1 MSEKKKIASKG
12 VSRRAILKGTAA
24 VAGVGAAAAVGGF
37 PTVWANELKDITL
50 RTLGLAV
57 SNMDPFAKMASD
69 ALGFTVQQTAID
81 LGSIA
86 NRGIT
91 QPKSF
96 DILEPAYLQMKF
108 VWPTGNFQP
117 VDANRLGDWNK
128 VSNLYKTGK
137 IWDDSWY
144 GDGQNPSTVQYVD
157 SPDATGF
164 AAAGSTDM
172 LTCMPILHNAD
183 TLGLRPD
190 VITRPID
197 SWGELL
203 NDEFNGKTALVGFP
217 AIGLMDAAM
226 ALEALGMATYGDKG
240 QMTRPEIDKTIDLL
254 IEYKKK
260 GHFRALWTTFN
271 ESVNL
276 MLSGEVVLQSM
287 WSPAVTAVRAKGVPC
302 VYQDLKEGYRSWTL
316 GLMLPKHNQGKK
328 LDATYDYL
336 NWYLSGP
343 AGTFLGRQGYYVVT
357 PENTKADMPAAE
369 WDFWYEGKAAT
380 TEIRDP
386 FGGLM
391 EKVGAVRDGGSY
403 RNRMGRV
410 AVWNSVMDENE
421 YLTDKWN
428 EFVAA

>member
-37 PTVWANELKDITL
+37 PTVWANDLKDITL

-240 QMTRPEIDKTIDLL
+240 QMTRAEIDKTIDLL

-369 WDFWYEGKAAT
+369 WDFWYEGKAAA